1 MIYRN
6 ASKGAPRQ
14 QSPEVQISPTAEEML
29 TVARD
34 AIDGADGSR
43 ASTSKYREII
53 AKLRPG
59 PRLPGD
65 PADALALARAHE
77 GLADQYAATGQPVK
91 AIESLYAVA
100 VMSLLVDDPLMR
112 GRAFAKVA
120 DLRISAGNYAEARKD
135 LTTAALAFDAAGD
148 GATARELRERRSG
161 RTSAT
166 GVGAGAGEGAEASGG
181 GGSSSGA
188 NANVGTVPNDA
199 PRRRRGLADRLMNRA
214 LATLG
219 TNGGADAPSGRGD
232 VVDGEVAGT
241 DEGGT
246 GSRVDWGKALVR
258 VESAGVSDAKK
269 DGADALLRLLLNSA
283 GQADGPNDDQIRR
296 AAPLLVGMG
305 GAGRFDASAFAADIT
320 VAANAVCAIDDLKVQ
335 GTTRDEL
342 AERSRAV
349 WTSAL
354 TTGDEAL
361 RAGDAATARDAFQF
375 VLDSRSKT
383 VHATSAQQGAALVGR
398 TRAAVISG
406 DQKDIRSSALA
417 GANAVCRLPDT
428 GDRARY
434 GERFAH
440 VLRDV
445 GDATTLRMR
454 LLERVADNWSQVGD
468 EHAAVRCLLEAALC
482 KAKLRDFRSAHAD
495 FQRLS
500 QRAEEL
506 EDTALL
512 SESLLHLGRS
522 WNFAGRPEVAVKC
535 YDTLLD
541 KVTPGEL
548 DDDRARVG
556 YARLLLEKGRTL
568 ARVPGASESE
578 LTEARAG
585 VTKAR
590 DIFAG
595 LGAQLLVREANE
607 TIDQLPR

>member
-6 ASKGAPRQ
+6 ASKGAPQQ
-14 QSPEVQISPTAEEML
+14 QSPEVQVSLTAEEML
-29 TVARD
+29 AVARD
-34 AIDGADGSR
+34 AIDGTDGSR

-77 GLADQYAATGQPVK
+77 GLADQYAATGEPVK

-112 GRAFAKVA
+112 GRVFAKVA
-120 DLRISAGNYAEARKD
+120 DLRISAGNYAEACKD

-166 GVGAGAGEGAEASGG
+166 GGGTGEGGGAGADGDTSANVGAGA
-181 GGSSSGA
+181 
-188 NANVGTVPNDA
+188 
-199 PRRRRGLADRLMNRA
+199 
-214 LATLG
+214 
-219 TNGGADAPSGRGD
+219 
-232 VVDGEVAGT
+232 
-241 DEGGT
+241 
-246 GSRVDWGKALVR
+246 RVDWGKAIAR

-269 DGADALLRLLLNSA
+269 DGADALLRLLLDSA

-305 GAGRFDASAFAADIT
+305 GAGRFDASAFASDIT
-320 VAANAVCAIDDLKVQ
+320 VAANAVCAIGDLKVQ
-335 GTTRDEL
+335 DTTRDEL
-342 AERSRAV
+342 AERSRVV

-354 TTGDEAL
+354 NTGDEAL
-361 RAGDAATARDAFQF
+361 RTGDAATARDAFQF

-406 DQKDIRSSALA
+406 DQKDIRASALA

-454 LLERVADNWSQVGD
+454 LLERVADNWSQVD
-468 EHAAVRCLLEAALC
+468 NEHAAVRCLLEAALC
-482 KAKLRDFRSAHAD
+482 KAKLRDFRGAHED

-568 ARVPGASESE
+568 ARIPGASESD
-578 LTEARAG
+578 LTAARTG

>member
-6 ASKGAPRQ
+6 ASKGAPQQ
-14 QSPEVQISPTAEEML
+14 QSPVVQVSPTADEML
-29 TVARD
+29 AAAGD
-34 AIDGADGSR
+34 AIDGPDGSR
-43 ASTSKYREII
+43 ASTAKYREII

-91 AIESLYAVA
+91 AIESLYSVA

-112 GRAFAKVA
+112 GRALTRVA
-120 DLRISAGNYAEARKD
+120 DLRIAAGNYAEARKD

-148 GATARELRERRSG
+148 GATARDLRERRSG

-166 GVGAGAGEGAEASGG
+166 GGGTGAGEDAEASGR

-188 NANVGTVPNDA
+188 NA
-199 PRRRRGLADRLMNRA
+199 
-214 LATLG
+214 
-219 TNGGADAPSGRGD
+219 D
-232 VVDGEVAGT
+232 V
-241 DEGGT
+241 GT
-246 GSRVDWGKALVR
+246 GSQADWGNALAR
-258 VESAGVSDAKK
+258 AESAGVSDAKQ

-283 GQADGPNDDQIRR
+283 GQAHGPDDDQIRR

-320 VAANAVCAIDDLKVQ
+320 VAANAVCAIGDLKVQ
-335 GTTRDEL
+335 DTTRDEL

-417 GANAVCRLPDT
+417 GANAVCRLPDA

-445 GDATTLRMR
+445 GDATTLRMK
-454 LLERVADNWSQVGD
+454 LLERVAGNWSQVGD

-482 KAKLRDFRSAHAD
+482 KAKLRDFGGAHED

-500 QRAEEL
+500 QRAEQL

-568 ARVPGASESE
+568 ARVPGASESK

-607 TIDQLPR
+607 TIAQLPR

>member
-1 MIYRN
+1 
-6 ASKGAPRQ
+6 
-14 QSPEVQISPTAEEML
+14 ML
-29 TVARD
+29 AAARD
-34 AIDGADGSR
+34 AIDGPDGSR
-43 ASTSKYREII
+43 ASTAKYREII

-112 GRAFAKVA
+112 GRAFSKVA
-120 DLRISAGNYAEARKD
+120 DLRTSAGNYAEARKD

-148 GATARELRERRSG
+148 AATARELRERRSG
-161 RTSAT
+161 HTSAT
-166 GVGAGAGEGAEASGG
+166 DGGAGAGEGAGAGG
-181 GGSSSGA
+181 GTS
-188 NANVGTVPNDA
+188 ANVGT
-199 PRRRRGLADRLMNRA
+199 
-214 LATLG
+214 
-219 TNGGADAPSGRGD
+219 
-232 VVDGEVAGT
+232 
-241 DEGGT
+241 
-246 GSRVDWGKALVR
+246 GSQVDWGKALAR
-258 VESAGVSDAKK
+258 VESADVSDAKK

-320 VAANAVCAIDDLKVQ
+320 VAANAVCAIGDLKVQ
-335 GTTRDEL
+335 DTTRDEL

-406 DQKDIRSSALA
+406 DQKDIRASALA
-417 GANAVCRLPDT
+417 GANAVCRLPDA

-482 KAKLRDFRSAHAD
+482 KAKLRDFRGAHED

-506 EDTALL
+506 GDTALL

-522 WNFAGRPEVAVKC
+522 WTFAGRPEVAVKC

-541 KVTPGEL
+541 KITPDEL

-568 ARVPGASESE
+568 ARIPGASESD
-578 LTEARAG
+578 LTAARTG

>member
-1 MIYRN
+1 
-6 ASKGAPRQ
+6 
-14 QSPEVQISPTAEEML
+14 ML
-29 TVARD
+29 AVARD
-34 AIDGADGSR
+34 AIDGTDGSR

-77 GLADQYAATGQPVK
+77 GLADQYAATGEPVK

-112 GRAFAKVA
+112 GRVFAKVA
-120 DLRISAGNYAEARKD
+120 DLRISAGNYAEACKD

-166 GVGAGAGEGAEASGG
+166 GGGTGEGGGAGADGDTSANVGAGA
-181 GGSSSGA
+181 
-188 NANVGTVPNDA
+188 
-199 PRRRRGLADRLMNRA
+199 
-214 LATLG
+214 
-219 TNGGADAPSGRGD
+219 
-232 VVDGEVAGT
+232 
-241 DEGGT
+241 
-246 GSRVDWGKALVR
+246 RVDWGKAIAR

-269 DGADALLRLLLNSA
+269 DGADALLRLLLDSA

-305 GAGRFDASAFAADIT
+305 GAGRFDASAFASDIT
-320 VAANAVCAIDDLKVQ
+320 VAANAVCAIGDLKVQ
-335 GTTRDEL
+335 DTTRDEL
-342 AERSRAV
+342 AERSRVV

-354 TTGDEAL
+354 NTGDEAL
-361 RAGDAATARDAFQF
+361 RTGDAATARDAFQF

-406 DQKDIRSSALA
+406 DQKDIRASALA

-454 LLERVADNWSQVGD
+454 LLERVADNWSQVD
-468 EHAAVRCLLEAALC
+468 NEHAAVRCLLEAALC
-482 KAKLRDFRSAHAD
+482 KAKLRDFRGAHED

-568 ARVPGASESE
+568 ARIPGASESD
-578 LTEARAG
+578 LTAARTG

>member
-1 MIYRN
+1 
-6 ASKGAPRQ
+6 
-14 QSPEVQISPTAEEML
+14 ML
-29 TVARD
+29 AAARD
-34 AIDGADGSR
+34 AINGPDGSR
-43 ASTSKYREII
+43 ASTAKYREII

-77 GLADQYAATGQPVK
+77 GLADQYAAAGEPVK

-112 GRAFAKVA
+112 GRALTRVA

-148 GATARELRERRSG
+148 AATARELRERRSG
-161 RTSAT
+161 RTSAI
-166 GVGAGAGEGAEASGG
+166 GGGAGAGEGAEASGG
-181 GGSSSGA
+181 GG
-188 NANVGTVPNDA
+188 PNDA
-199 PRRRRGLADRLMNRA
+199 PRRRRRLADRLMSR
-214 LATLG
+214 TLENLG
-219 TNGGADAPSGRGD
+219 ANGGADAPSGRGD

-246 GSRVDWGKALVR
+246 GSRVDWGKALAR
-258 VESAGVSDAKK
+258 VESADVSDAKK
-269 DGADALLRLLLNSA
+269 DGADALLRLLLNFA

-320 VAANAVCAIDDLKVQ
+320 VAANAVCAIGDLKVQ
-335 GTTRDEL
+335 DTTRDEL
-342 AERSRAV
+342 AERSRVV

-361 RAGDAATARDAFQF
+361 RTGDAATARDAFQF

-406 DQKDIRSSALA
+406 DQKDIRASALA
-417 GANAVCRLPDT
+417 GANAVCRLPDAE
-428 GDRARY
+428 DRARY

-454 LLERVADNWSQVGD
+454 LLERVADNWSQVGN

-482 KAKLRDFRSAHAD
+482 KAKLRDFRGAHED

-512 SESLLHLGRS
+512 SEALLHLGRS
-522 WNFAGRPEVAVKC
+522 WTFAGRPEVALKC

-541 KVTPGEL
+541 KITPDEL

-568 ARVPGASESE
+568 ARIPGASESD
-578 LTEARAG
+578 LTAARTG

-590 DIFAG
+590 EIFAG

>member
-6 ASKGAPRQ
+6 ASKGAPQQ
-14 QSPEVQISPTAEEML
+14 QSPEVQVSLTAEEML
-29 TVARD
+29 AVARD
-34 AIDGADGSR
+34 AIDGTDGSR

-77 GLADQYAATGQPVK
+77 GLADQYAATGEPVK

-112 GRAFAKVA
+112 GRVFAKVA
-120 DLRISAGNYAEARKD
+120 DLRISAGNYAEACKD

-166 GVGAGAGEGAEASGG
+166 GGGTGEGGGAGADGDTSANVGAGA
-181 GGSSSGA
+181 
-188 NANVGTVPNDA
+188 
-199 PRRRRGLADRLMNRA
+199 
-214 LATLG
+214 
-219 TNGGADAPSGRGD
+219 
-232 VVDGEVAGT
+232 
-241 DEGGT
+241 
-246 GSRVDWGKALVR
+246 RVDWGKAIAR

-305 GAGRFDASAFAADIT
+305 GAGRFDASAFASDIT
-320 VAANAVCAIDDLKVQ
+320 VAANAVCAIGDLKVQ
-335 GTTRDEL
+335 DTTRDEL
-342 AERSRAV
+342 AERSRVV

-354 TTGDEAL
+354 NTGDEAL
-361 RAGDAATARDAFQF
+361 RTGDAATARDAFQF

-406 DQKDIRSSALA
+406 DQKDIRASALA

-454 LLERVADNWSQVGD
+454 LLERVADNWSQVD
-468 EHAAVRCLLEAALC
+468 NEHAAVRCLLEAALC
-482 KAKLRDFRSAHAD
+482 KAKLRDFRGAHED

-512 SESLLHLGRS
+512 SESLLYLGRS
-522 WNFAGRPEVAVKC
+522 WNFAGRPEVSVKC

-568 ARVPGASESE
+568 ARIPGASESD
-578 LTEARAG
+578 LTAARTG

>member
-1 MIYRN
+1 M
-6 ASKGAPRQ
+6 
-14 QSPEVQISPTAEEML
+14 VQVSPTAEEML
-29 TVARD
+29 AAARD
-34 AIDGADGSR
+34 AIDGPDGSR
-43 ASTSKYREII
+43 ASTAKYREII

-112 GRAFAKVA
+112 GRAFSKVA
-120 DLRISAGNYAEARKD
+120 DLRTSAGNYAEARKD

-148 GATARELRERRSG
+148 AATARELRERRSG
-161 RTSAT
+161 HTSAT
-166 GVGAGAGEGAEASGG
+166 DGGAGAGEGAGAGG
-181 GGSSSGA
+181 GTS
-188 NANVGTVPNDA
+188 ANVGT
-199 PRRRRGLADRLMNRA
+199 
-214 LATLG
+214 
-219 TNGGADAPSGRGD
+219 
-232 VVDGEVAGT
+232 
-241 DEGGT
+241 
-246 GSRVDWGKALVR
+246 GSQVDWGKALAR
-258 VESAGVSDAKK
+258 VESADVSDAKK

-320 VAANAVCAIDDLKVQ
+320 VAANAVCAIGDLKVQ
-335 GTTRDEL
+335 DTTRDEL

-406 DQKDIRSSALA
+406 DQKDIRASALA
-417 GANAVCRLPDT
+417 GANAVCRLPDA

-482 KAKLRDFRSAHAD
+482 KAKLRDFRGAHED

-506 EDTALL
+506 GDTALL

-522 WNFAGRPEVAVKC
+522 WTFAGRPEVAVKC

-541 KVTPGEL
+541 KITPDEL

-568 ARVPGASESE
+568 ARIPGASESD
-578 LTEARAG
+578 LTAARTG

>member
-6 ASKGAPRQ
+6 ASKGAPQQ
-14 QSPEVQISPTAEEML
+14 QSPVVKVSPTAEEML
-29 TVARD
+29 AAAGD
-34 AIDGADGSR
+34 AIDGPDGSR
-43 ASTSKYREII
+43 ASTAKYREII

-91 AIESLYAVA
+91 AIESLYSVA

-112 GRAFAKVA
+112 GRALTKVA
-120 DLRISAGNYAEARKD
+120 DLRISSGNYAEARKD

-148 GATARELRERRSG
+148 GATARDLRERRSG

-166 GVGAGAGEGAEASGG
+166 GGGTGAGEDAEASGG

-188 NANVGTVPNDA
+188 NA
-199 PRRRRGLADRLMNRA
+199 
-214 LATLG
+214 
-219 TNGGADAPSGRGD
+219 D
-232 VVDGEVAGT
+232 V
-241 DEGGT
+241 GT
-246 GSRVDWGKALVR
+246 GSQVDWGNALAR
-258 VESAGVSDAKK
+258 AESAGVSDAKQ

-283 GQADGPNDDQIRR
+283 GQAHGPDDDQIRR

-320 VAANAVCAIDDLKVQ
+320 VAANAVSTIGDLKVQ
-335 GTTRDEL
+335 DTTRDEL

-417 GANAVCRLPDT
+417 GANAVCRLPDA

-445 GDATTLRMR
+445 GDATTLRMK

-482 KAKLRDFRSAHAD
+482 KAKLRDFGGAHED

-500 QRAEEL
+500 QRAEQL

-607 TIDQLPR
+607 TIAQLPR

>member
-1 MIYRN
+1 
-6 ASKGAPRQ
+6 
-14 QSPEVQISPTAEEML
+14 ML
-29 TVARD
+29 AAARD
-34 AIDGADGSR
+34 AIDGTDGSR
-43 ASTSKYREII
+43 ASTTKYREII

-135 LTTAALAFDAAGD
+135 LTTAALAFDVAGD
-148 GATARELRERRSG
+148 AATAREIRERRSG

-166 GVGAGAGEGAEASGG
+166 GVGTGAGESAEASDGDD
-181 GGSSSGA
+181 SSSGA
-188 NANVGTVPNDA
+188 NANVGT
-199 PRRRRGLADRLMNRA
+199 
-214 LATLG
+214 
-219 TNGGADAPSGRGD
+219 
-232 VVDGEVAGT
+232 
-241 DEGGT
+241 
-246 GSRVDWGKALVR
+246 GSQVDWGKALAR
-258 VESAGVSDAKK
+258 VESADVSDAKK

-283 GQADGPNDDQIRR
+283 GQAHGPDDDQIRR

-320 VAANAVCAIDDLKVQ
+320 VAANAVCAIGDLKVQ
-335 GTTRDEL
+335 DTTRDEL
-342 AERSRAV
+342 AERSRVV

-361 RAGDAATARDAFQF
+361 RTGDAATARDAFQF

-406 DQKDIRSSALA
+406 DQKDIRASALA
-417 GANAVCRLPDT
+417 GANAVCRLPDAE
-428 GDRARY
+428 DRARY
-434 GERFAH
+434 GEQFAH

-468 EHAAVRCLLEAALC
+468 EHAAVRCLLETALC
-482 KAKLRDFRSAHAD
+482 KAKLRDFRGAHED

-522 WNFAGRPEVAVKC
+522 WTFAGRPEVAVKC

-541 KVTPGEL
+541 KITPDEL

-568 ARVPGASESE
+568 ARIPGASESD
-578 LTEARAG
+578 LTAARTD

>member
-1 MIYRN
+1 M
-6 ASKGAPRQ
+6 
-14 QSPEVQISPTAEEML
+14 VQVSPTAEEML
-29 TVARD
+29 AAARD
-34 AIDGADGSR
+34 AIDGPDGSR
-43 ASTSKYREII
+43 ASTAKYREII

-112 GRAFAKVA
+112 GRAFSKVA
-120 DLRISAGNYAEARKD
+120 DLRTSAGNYAEARKD

-148 GATARELRERRSG
+148 AATARELRERRSG

-166 GVGAGAGEGAEASGG
+166 DGGAGAGEGAGAGG
-181 GGSSSGA
+181 GTS
-188 NANVGTVPNDA
+188 ANVGT
-199 PRRRRGLADRLMNRA
+199 
-214 LATLG
+214 
-219 TNGGADAPSGRGD
+219 
-232 VVDGEVAGT
+232 
-241 DEGGT
+241 
-246 GSRVDWGKALVR
+246 GSQVDWGKALAR
-258 VESAGVSDAKK
+258 VESADVSDAKK

-320 VAANAVCAIDDLKVQ
+320 VAANAVCAIGDLKVQ
-335 GTTRDEL
+335 DTTRDEL

-375 VLDSRSKT
+375 VLYSRSKT

-406 DQKDIRSSALA
+406 DQKDIRASALA
-417 GANAVCRLPDT
+417 GANAVCRLPDA

-482 KAKLRDFRSAHAD
+482 KAKLRDFRGAHED

-506 EDTALL
+506 GDTALL

-522 WNFAGRPEVAVKC
+522 WTFAGRPEVAVKC

-541 KVTPGEL
+541 KITPDEL

-568 ARVPGASESE
+568 ARIPGASESD
-578 LTEARAG
+578 LTAARTG

>member
-1 MIYRN
+1 M
-6 ASKGAPRQ
+6 
-14 QSPEVQISPTAEEML
+14 VQVSPTAEEML
-29 TVARD
+29 AAARD
-34 AIDGADGSR
+34 AIDGPDGSR
-43 ASTSKYREII
+43 ASTAKYREII

-148 GATARELRERRSG
+148 AATARELRERRSG

-166 GVGAGAGEGAEASGG
+166 GGGTGEGGGAGADGDTSANVGAGA
-181 GGSSSGA
+181 
-188 NANVGTVPNDA
+188 
-199 PRRRRGLADRLMNRA
+199 
-214 LATLG
+214 
-219 TNGGADAPSGRGD
+219 
-232 VVDGEVAGT
+232 
-241 DEGGT
+241 
-246 GSRVDWGKALVR
+246 RVDWGKALAR
-258 VESAGVSDAKK
+258 VESADVSDAKK
-269 DGADALLRLLLNSA
+269 GGADALLRLLLNSA

-320 VAANAVCAIDDLKVQ
+320 VAANAVCAIGDLKVQ
-335 GTTRDEL
+335 DTTRDEL

-361 RAGDAATARDAFQF
+361 RVGDAATARDAFQF

-406 DQKDIRSSALA
+406 DQKDIRASALA
-417 GANAVCRLPDT
+417 GANAVCRLPDA

-482 KAKLRDFRSAHAD
+482 KAKLRDFRGAHED

-506 EDTALL
+506 GDTALL

-522 WNFAGRPEVAVKC
+522 WTFAGRPEVAVKC

-541 KVTPGEL
+541 KITPDEL

-568 ARVPGASESE
+568 ARIPGASESD
-578 LTEARAG
+578 LTAARTG

>member
-1 MIYRN
+1 
-6 ASKGAPRQ
+6 
-14 QSPEVQISPTAEEML
+14 ML
-29 TVARD
+29 AAAGD
-34 AIDGADGSR
+34 AIDGPDGSR
-43 ASTSKYREII
+43 ASTAKYREII

-91 AIESLYAVA
+91 AIESLYSVA

-112 GRAFAKVA
+112 GRALTRVA
-120 DLRISAGNYAEARKD
+120 DLRIAAGNYAEARKD

-148 GATARELRERRSG
+148 GATARDLRERRSG

-166 GVGAGAGEGAEASGG
+166 GGGAGAGEDAEASGR

-188 NANVGTVPNDA
+188 NA
-199 PRRRRGLADRLMNRA
+199 
-214 LATLG
+214 
-219 TNGGADAPSGRGD
+219 D
-232 VVDGEVAGT
+232 V
-241 DEGGT
+241 GT
-246 GSRVDWGKALVR
+246 GSQVDWGNALAR
-258 VESAGVSDAKK
+258 AESAGVSDAKQ

-283 GQADGPNDDQIRR
+283 GQAHGPDDDQIRR

-320 VAANAVCAIDDLKVQ
+320 VAANAVCAIGDLKVQ
-335 GTTRDEL
+335 DTTRDEL

-417 GANAVCRLPDT
+417 GANAVCRLPDA

-445 GDATTLRMR
+445 GDATTLRMK
-454 LLERVADNWSQVGD
+454 LLERVAGNWSQVGD

-482 KAKLRDFRSAHAD
+482 KAKLRDFGGAHED

-500 QRAEEL
+500 QRAEQL

-607 TIDQLPR
+607 TIAQLPR

>member
-1 MIYRN
+1 M
-6 ASKGAPRQ
+6 
-14 QSPEVQISPTAEEML
+14 VQVSPTAEEML
-29 TVARD
+29 AAARD
-34 AIDGADGSR
+34 AIDGTDGSR

-148 GATARELRERRSG
+148 AATARELRERRSG

-166 GVGAGAGEGAEASGG
+166 GGGTGEGGGAGADGDTSANVGAGA
-181 GGSSSGA
+181 
-188 NANVGTVPNDA
+188 
-199 PRRRRGLADRLMNRA
+199 
-214 LATLG
+214 
-219 TNGGADAPSGRGD
+219 
-232 VVDGEVAGT
+232 
-241 DEGGT
+241 
-246 GSRVDWGKALVR
+246 RVDWGKALAR
-258 VESAGVSDAKK
+258 VESADVSDAKK
-269 DGADALLRLLLNSA
+269 GGADALLRLLLNSA

-320 VAANAVCAIDDLKVQ
+320 VAANAVCAIGDLKVQ
-335 GTTRDEL
+335 DTTRDEL

-361 RAGDAATARDAFQF
+361 RVGDAATARDAFQF

-406 DQKDIRSSALA
+406 DQKDIRASALA
-417 GANAVCRLPDT
+417 GANAVCRLPDA

-482 KAKLRDFRSAHAD
+482 KAKLRDFRGAHED

-506 EDTALL
+506 GDTALL

-522 WNFAGRPEVAVKC
+522 WTFAGRPEVAVKC

-541 KVTPGEL
+541 KITPDEL

-568 ARVPGASESE
+568 ARIPGASESD
-578 LTEARAG
+578 LTAARTG